1 MFRLISADSHIN
13 EHPDLWHT
21 HLPEKLRSRGP
32 RTVDTSNGGQGFTL
46 EGQDPDPLKSG
57 LALGP
62 TALVHRSTKRY
73 DRAQFRRRFDDY
85 NFGFGA
91 RGVRYDEILPGSFDP
106 KARVEEQNEDGV
118 DGEVLYGN
126 PLIWA
131 AIKELEDSKLKLA
144 CFRAYNDWIAG
155 FNSYAPTRL
164 FGGGV
169 VPSTGIEDAV
179 VEAERCI
186 EVLGLKSL
194 TMESYPNGSGDEPSR
209 EDDRLWAYMEVAG
222 VPIGV
227 HIGFSFKPLKQ
238 IQNLGKKDTMS
249 RGAAAW
255 SEDGLGPV
263 DETPTERGSF
273 SGILRRLI
281 LTGVFERF
289 PRLKF
294 VGGEVNCG
302 WIPNY
307 LAEFDRGF
315 RYSLYPHADLSLLP
329 SEYFRRNV
337 FVTFLPD
344 YFGVRRRH
352 QMLDNIMWSSDF
364 PHSVSN
370 WPIDSE
376 IARDQIEKNGVSAD
390 EADKLL
396 WRNCADLYGIAYEAA

>member
-1 MFRLISADSHIN
+1 MKYRLISADSHIN
-13 EHPDLWHT
+13 EHPDLWQI
-21 HLPEKLRSRGP
+21 HLPEKFRSRGP
-32 RTVDTSNGGQGFTL
+32 RTVDTSNGGQGFAL

-73 DRAQFRRRFDDY
+73 DRVQFRRRFEEY

-91 RGVRYDEILPGSFDP
+91 KGVRYDEILPGSFDP
-106 KARVEEQNEDGV
+106 KARVEEQDEDHV

-131 AIKELEDSKLKLA
+131 AIKELKDTVLKLA
-144 CFRAYNDWIAG
+144 CFRAYNDWIAE
-155 FNSYAPTRL
+155 FNGYAPDRL

-169 VPSTGIEDAV
+169 VPSTGIDDAV
-179 VEAERCI
+179 GEAKRCI
-186 EVLGLKSL
+186 EVLGLRSL
-194 TMESYPNGSGDEPSR
+194 TMESYPNGSWDEPNP
-209 EDDRLWAYMEVAG
+209 EDDRLWAYMEEVGA
-222 VPIGV
+222 PIGV

-238 IQNLGKKDTMS
+238 IQNLGKKETMS

-255 SEDGLGPV
+255 SEDRPAPV
-263 DETPTERGSF
+263 EETPTERGSF

-294 VGGEVNCG
+294 VGG
-302 WIPNY
+302 
-307 LAEFDRGF
+307 
-315 RYSLYPHADLSLLP
+315 
-329 SEYFRRNV
+329 
-337 FVTFLPD
+337 
-344 YFGVRRRH
+344 
-352 QMLDNIMWSSDF
+352 NIMWSSDF

-376 IARDQIEKNGVSAD
+376 LAHDQIAKNGVPAD

-396 WRNCADLYGIAYEAA
+396 WRNCADLYRIAYEAA